1 MNGNNNNPFL
11 NNITNPY
18 AQLYQNLIQQAN
30 QNQSVQQNGCYM
42 NLVEDEM
49 SVLQWRMGP
58 NESAFFYNP
67 NIGRM
72 WLKNTDGNGVP
83 NPIRTFKL
91 TEITNEISQ
100 QQPVMATLEHT
111 SDVVTRSEF
120 NELVDT
126 IKGLKASIDEWSK

>member
-1 MNGNNNNPFL
+1 MNGNNNPFL
-11 NNITNPY
+11 NNLNNSY
-18 AQLYQNLIQQAN
+18 AQLYQNLLQQTT
-30 QNQSVQQNGCYM
+30 QNQSIQQNGCYM
-42 NLVEDEM
+42 NIVEDEM
-49 SVLQWRMGP
+49 SVIQWRMGP

-91 TEITNEISQ
+91 TEITNEVSQ
-100 QQPVMATLEHT
+100 QQLVMPAIEQP

-120 NELVDT
+120 NDLVDT

>member
-1 MNGNNNNPFL
+1 MNGNNNPFL
-11 NNITNPY
+11 NNLNNSY
-18 AQLYQNLIQQAN
+18 AQLYQNLLQQTT
-30 QNQSVQQNGCYM
+30 QNQSIQQNGCYM
-42 NLVEDEM
+42 NIVEDEM
-49 SVLQWRMGP
+49 SVIQWRMGP

-67 NIGRM
+67 NIGRV

-91 TEITNEISQ
+91 TEITNEIAQ
-100 QQPVMATLEHT
+100 QQLVMPAIEQP

>member
-1 MNGNNNNPFL
+1 MNGNNNPFL
-11 NNITNPY
+11 NNLNNSY
-18 AQLYQNLIQQAN
+18 AQLYQNLLQQTT
-30 QNQSVQQNGCYM
+30 QNQPVQQNGCFM
-42 NLVEDEM
+42 NIVEDEM
-49 SVLQWRMGP
+49 SVIQWRMGP

-91 TEITNEISQ
+91 TEITNEVSQ
-100 QQPVMATLEHT
+100 QQLAMPAIEQP

-126 IKGLKASIDEWSK
+126 IKGLKESIDEWSK